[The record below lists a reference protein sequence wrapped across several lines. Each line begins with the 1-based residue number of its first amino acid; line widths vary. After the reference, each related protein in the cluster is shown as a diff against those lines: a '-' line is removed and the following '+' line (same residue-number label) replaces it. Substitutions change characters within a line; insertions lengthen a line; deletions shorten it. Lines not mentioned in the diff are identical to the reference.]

1 MKVLVLGGKI
11 SQAFFG
17 DLIRKLEE
25 SGVEYDLTE
34 PDSDLSKL
42 TEASQGHE
50 AVITFY
56 PLDAAS
62 IHALADS
69 VRGVIVTSIGYDT
82 IDVEAA
88 SRRGIMVCNIPDYS
102 IEEVALH
109 SVTLLLA
116 SLRNLCLYDR
126 SIREGKWTDRSMVCG
141 RPRHRLSTM
150 TMGFYGFG
158 RIGQTAA
165 KMMSGFGVKMIA
177 FDPYLPDEVFTEHQV
192 ERVAAADELYAR
204 SDIIAI
210 YLILNKETYHLV
222 DQKCIE
228 KMKDGV
234 ILVNTAR
241 GAIFN
246 MEDVTRAL
254 ESGKIGAV
262 GIDVWEKE
270 PVSMDDPILKSDS
283 AILTSHCAYYSI
295 EANLDLRI
303 KSLMTAVSICKGE
316 VPYNC
321 INKKALE
328 R

>member
-1 MKVLVLGGKI
+1 
-11 SQAFFG
+11 
-17 DLIRKLEE
+17 
-25 SGVEYDLTE
+25 
-34 PDSDLSKL
+34 
-42 TEASQGHE
+42 
-50 AVITFY
+50 
-56 PLDAAS
+56 
-62 IHALADS
+62 
-69 VRGVIVTSIGYDT
+69 
-82 IDVEAA
+82 
-88 SRRGIMVCNIPDYS
+88 
-102 IEEVALH
+102 
-109 SVTLLLA
+109 
-116 SLRNLCLYDR
+116 
-126 SIREGKWTDRSMVCG
+126 
-141 RPRHRLSTM
+141 
-150 TMGFYGFG
+150 
-158 RIGQTAA
+158 
-165 KMMSGFGVKMIA
+165 
-177 FDPYLPDEVFTEHQV
+177 
-192 ERVAAADELYAR
+192 
-204 SDIIAI
+204 
-210 YLILNKETYHLV
+210 
-222 DQKCIE
+222 
-228 KMKDGV
+228 MKDGV